1 MRIRRG
7 VDGPDRMVPFRIVG
21 VTMRIMNM
29 TRLHNGGRYVL
40 LSAAAL
46 SLALVGPSTMAAQ
59 DPYMPH
65 FPNGTTV
72 VLVPVQSTLPL
83 EDGSWPGM
91 ASTEEDALRAMDA
104 ELEFAFGER
113 RSAEDW
119 VLPSD
124 LRRTMERN
132 PFLDIKPDRMAYSP
146 LLVPIEDRKYI
157 PEPLHS
163 ELRTLAALYDTR
175 YVVVPVRLT
184 VESEPVESEPVES
197 EPVDEARSGEDVA
210 YAGGDAVAPAR
221 RAHLLTAMIDIRRS
235 DVLWL
240 GEFTGEAG
248 ASDSGSLLATLA
260 NRIAEQLAP

>member
-1 MRIRRG
+1 VACAALG
-7 VDGPDRMVPFRIVG
+7 LALASP
-21 VTMRIMNM
+21 
-29 TRLHNGGRYVL
+29 
-40 LSAAAL
+40 AAA
-46 SLALVGPSTMAAQ
+46 TAQ
-59 DPYMPH
+59 EPTMPH

-72 VLVPVQSTLPL
+72 ILVPVQSTLPL

-91 ASTEEDALRAMDA
+91 ARTEEEALRAMDA

-132 PFLDIKPDRMAYSP
+132 PSLDIKPDRMAYSP
-146 LLVPIEDRKYI
+146 LLVPLEDRKYI

-175 YVVVPVRLT
+175 YLVVPVRLS
-184 VESEPVESEPVES
+184 VETESTN
-197 EPVDEARSGEDVA
+197 EARSGSEVA
-210 YAGGDAVAPAR
+210 YSGGDAVAPAS
-221 RAHLLTAMIDIRRS
+221 RAYLLAAMVDIRRS

-240 GEFTGEAG
+240 GEFTGDPG
-248 ASDSGSLLATLA
+248 TPDSGSLLATLA
-260 NRIAEQLAP
+260 NRMAELLAP

>member
-1 MRIRRG
+1 
-7 VDGPDRMVPFRIVG
+7 
-21 VTMRIMNM
+21 
-29 TRLHNGGRYVL
+29 
-40 LSAAAL
+40 
-46 SLALVGPSTMAAQ
+46 
-59 DPYMPH
+59 MPR

-72 VLVPVQSTLPL
+72 ILVPVQSTLPL

-91 ASTEEDALRAMDA
+91 ARTEEEALRAMDA

-132 PFLDIKPDRMAYSP
+132 PSLDIKPDRMAYSP
-146 LLVPIEDRKYI
+146 LLVPLEDRKYI

-175 YVVVPVRLT
+175 YLVVPVRLS
-184 VESEPVESEPVES
+184 VETEST
-197 EPVDEARSGEDVA
+197 DEARSGSEVA
-210 YAGGDAVAPAR
+210 YSGGDAMAPAS
-221 RAHLLTAMIDIRRS
+221 RAYLLAAMVDIRRS

-240 GEFTGEAG
+240 GEFTGDPG
-248 ASDSGSLLATLA
+248 TPDSGSLLATLA
-260 NRIAEQLAP
+260 NRMAELLAP

>member
-1 MRIRRG
+1 MNKQIAPKPTIRFCLAACVAG
-7 VDGPDRMVPFRIVG
+7 ATAF
-21 VTMRIMNM
+21 
-29 TRLHNGGRYVL
+29 
-40 LSAAAL
+40 LSPAL
-46 SLALVGPSTMAAQ
+46 ASAQ
-59 DPYMPH
+59 DEAMPH

-72 VLVPVQSTLPL
+72 ILVPVQSTLPL

-91 ASTEEDALRAMDA
+91 ARTEEDALRGMDA

-119 VLPSD
+119 ILPSD

-132 PFLDIKPDRMAYSP
+132 PSLGIKPDRMAYSP
-146 LLVPIEDRKYI
+146 LLVPIDDRKYI

-175 YVVVPVRLT
+175 YLVVPVRLT
-184 VESEPVESEPVES
+184 VETEST
-197 EPVDEARSGEDVA
+197 DDARSGSEVA

-221 RAHLLTAMIDIRRS
+221 RAYLLAAMIDIRRS

-240 GEFTGEAG
+240 GEFTGDPGPA
-248 ASDSGSLLATLA
+248 DSGSLLATLA
-260 NRIAEQLAP
+260 SRVAAQLAP